1 MLRLLH
7 PLRRSLAPYS
17 TAMSAYVPI
26 IGLEIHAQL
35 TSARSKLFSP
45 AHYSFAAPPN
55 SQVAPFDA
63 ALPGSMPMLNRDCV
77 VWAVVAAL
85 ALNCRINPLSR
96 FDRKHYFYAD
106 LPAGF
111 QITQHAQ
118 PIAED
123 GWLEYVWKP
132 PDTNFPPQ
140 VSKAKIKRIQ
150 LEQDTGKSLHDVKN
164 GRSLIDLNRAGK
176 YPLSDTHLLL
186 KFFSMTGVAL
196 IEIVTDPDFG
206 TSYQAAAFVDELAT
220 LLHHLRVCSANMSAG
235 EIRVDINV
243 SVGPSISQQGS
254 VVEVKNVN
262 SLRAIRYAIDYEIS
276 RQCRIFRSGGII
288 INETRSFDPI
298 SNKTIPMRDKEV
310 VQDYRFLPE
319 PNLPPLRILESCEA
333 CSTMKTPSPSRKICI
348 GCIRLQHEADF
359 AQLPNQL
366 RQNLVFQHGLPLERA
381 SPLVE
386 KPLLRSLYFST
397 SVLILSQLPSFKE
410 QIVAVQDV
418 PGNELEKIV
427 YREIAFWCSGLLYSI
442 LRDKPSLWCVS
453 EKLFLLTLF
462 QVLND
467 LCVEGASANALEIAG
482 RIGVLLDHDLAQI
495 RSICV
500 NFIESN
506 PALVLKYVRKGRKR
520 RILQSMVNLIVHS
533 TGGARLLHEG
543 LVERRLSDLLDR
555 VKDDGR

>member
-7 PLRRSLAPYS
+7 PLQRSLAPYS
-17 TAMSAYVPI
+17 TAMSACVPI

-63 ALPGSMPMLNRDCV
+63 ALPGSMPMLSRDCV

-132 PDTNFPPQ
+132 PDINSLPQ

-150 LEQDTGKSLHDVKN
+150 LEQDTGKSLHDEKS
-164 GRSLIDLNRAGK
+164 GRSLIDLNRA
-176 YPLSDTHLLL
+176 
-186 KFFSMTGVAL
+186 GVAL

-220 LLHHLRVCSANMSAG
+220 LLHHLRVCSANMSTG
-235 EIRVDINV
+235 EMRVDINV

-262 SLRAIRYAIDYEIS
+262 SLRAIRSAIGRANHEIS
-276 RQCRIFRSGGII
+276 RQCGIFRSGGTI

-333 CSTMKTPSPSRKICI
+333 CSSTKTPSPSRKICV

-359 AQLPNQL
+359 SQLPNQL

-397 SVLILSQLPSFKE
+397 SVLILSQLPSFEE

-418 PGNELEKIV
+418 PRNELEKIV

-442 LRDKPSLWCVS
+442 LRYKSGLCLPSPVQLSQFVVM
-453 EKLFLLTLF
+453 TLSGQIF
-462 QVLND
+462 GTGAEQVLND
-467 LCVEGASANALEIAG
+467 LCAEGASANALEIAD

-500 NFIESN
+500 NFIEFN

-520 RILQSMVNLIVHS
+520 RILQSMVNRIVHS

-543 LVERRLSDLLDR
+543 LVERCLSDLLDR
-555 VKDDGR
+555 VKDDG